1 MTSFIEFIPR
11 QKNKIKQGRKKKSKP
26 NEKIVIEIEIKDRDD
41 NITLDK

>member
-11 QKNKIKQGRKKKSKP
+11 QKKNEIGQKKKSKP
-26 NEKIVIEIEIKDRDD
+26 NEKIVIEIEIKDKDD